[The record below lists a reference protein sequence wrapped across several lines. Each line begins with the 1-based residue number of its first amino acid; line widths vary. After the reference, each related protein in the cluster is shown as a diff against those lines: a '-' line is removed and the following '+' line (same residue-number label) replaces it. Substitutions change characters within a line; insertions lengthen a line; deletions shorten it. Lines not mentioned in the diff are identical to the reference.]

1 MSEDNAADAQYLFGH
16 SEEETRRLLLQ
27 GRLFNPYTRRL
38 LEDAGITRGMKVL
51 DVGSGAG
58 DVTLLAAELVGP
70 DGTVVGVDSNPLLL
84 ETARQRVQ
92 EAGLKTPP
100 SLPKT

>member
-1 MSEDNAADAQYLFGH
+1 MIRRPPRSTLFPYTTLFRSTADTQYLFGH

-27 GRLFNPYTRRL
+27 GRLFNLYTRRL

-70 DGTVVGVDSNPLLL
+70 DGTVVSSWGRAVRSI
-84 ETARQRVQ
+84 
-92 EAGLKTPP
+92 
-100 SLPKT
+100 